1 MFSKLSSILR
11 EVFTEEGGSAASN
24 EDRYQRAMAGL
35 LCEVADADR
44 ELDPREEAAKTRM
57 LTALLDIDE
66 VAAAALV
73 NEAKIDSSNSV
84 SLYDYT
90 DKLRQLDQQQRFDL
104 VKAMWEVAYADGE
117 LDPLEDS
124 VIRKTAE
131 LLYLDHAMFIKAK
144 LEVQADHNL

>member
-11 EVFTEEGGSAASN
+11 EVFTEEGGSVASN
-24 EDRYQRAMAGL
+24 ENRYQRAMAGL
-35 LCEVADADR
+35 LCEVADADN
-44 ELDPREEAAKTRM
+44 ELDPREEAAKTR
-57 LTALLDIDE
+57 LLAALLNIDE
-66 VAAAALV
+66 TAASALV
-73 NEAKIDSSNSV
+73 NDAKVDSSNSV

-90 DKLRQLDQQQRFDL
+90 DKLRQLEQPQRFDL
-104 VKAMWEVAYADGE
+104 IKAMWGVAYADGK

-144 LEVQADHNL
+144 LEAQADSNF